1 MKELNVA
8 WEEFYEAIRSK
19 RFIGLLILYLIF
31 TLLINHVTKDMI
43 IDLAGQTRVTPLR
56 NYGVDLLVA
65 RTPVS
70 LSMIT
75 NLRIIT
81 IFGALIGITLGADA
95 INREISEGTGKT
107 LLSQPIY
114 RDQIINGKFLG
125 NALALLIIIFMG
137 FITTITYLLII
148 GVPLDPASIFR
159 SILSTVLTLIYIL
172 SFLSLGVMLS
182 SIIKKPETAML
193 VGIALVIFLTIA
205 YPIIAEM
212 GATQLAGERPDTF
225 TQPVDSRSVEQS
237 PSSGDQPVTIPVEDP
252 YEEWREKRDKWR
264 NRLYA
269 LSPAHHYSKL
279 VGGAFAG
286 DEYTKSYRTI
296 GETIPLVINN
306 LAIIV
311 IQLLLPFSIAYVRF
325 IKKDL
330 R

>member
-19 RFIGLLILYLIF
+19 RFLGLLFLYLAFI
-31 TLLINHVTKDMI
+31 LLINHVTRSTM
-43 IDLAGQTRVTPLR
+43 IDLAGQTRITPLR

-65 RTPVS
+65 KTPIT

-75 NLRIIT
+75 NLQIIT

-95 INREISEGTGKT
+95 VNREISEGTGKT

-125 NALALLIIIFMG
+125 NALALIIIIFLG
-137 FITTITYLLII
+137 FTLSITYLLII
-148 GVPLDPASIFR
+148 GVPLDLTSLTR
-159 SILSTVLTLIYIL
+159 SLISTILTLIYIL
-172 SFLSLGVMLS
+172 SFLSLGVMIS
-182 SIIKKPETAML
+182 TIIKKPETAIL
-193 VGIALVIFLTIA
+193 VGIAIVIFLTIA
-205 YPIIAEM
+205 YPIIAEL
-212 GATQLAGERPDTF
+212 GASQLAGERPDHF
-225 TQPVDSRSVEQS
+225 SVERGT
-237 PSSGDQPVTIPVEDP
+237 SSEQVSEPEDKPVSIPVEDP
-252 YEEWREKRDKWR
+252 YKEWKEKRDKWR
-264 NRLYA
+264 NRLYS

-286 DEYTKSYRTI
+286 DEYTKTFKSI

-306 LAIIV
+306 LAIIAV
-311 IQLLLPFSIAYVRF
+311 QLLLPFSIAYTRF